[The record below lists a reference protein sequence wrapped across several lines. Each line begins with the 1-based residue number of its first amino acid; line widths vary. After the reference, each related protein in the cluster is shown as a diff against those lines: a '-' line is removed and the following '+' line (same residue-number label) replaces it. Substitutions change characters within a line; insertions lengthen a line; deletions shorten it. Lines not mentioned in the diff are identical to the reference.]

1 MHRSLRCAV
10 DSAANAEVA
19 QLVERRLPKPKVAG
33 SRPVFRFADDGGRP
47 VVCSES
53 PSVPVMISVVEQS
66 RYVIHSAPFDAVEP
80 DTPIGGVSLE
90 IVTLRPENRAVYRCR
105 RGV

>member
-1 MHRSLRCAV
+1 
-10 DSAANAEVA
+10 
-19 QLVERRLPKPKVAG
+19 
-33 SRPVFRFADDGGRP
+33 
-47 VVCSES
+47 
-53 PSVPVMISVVEQS
+53 MISVVEQS